1 MQWRFATISKDHRLT
16 VTVLRHQL
24 GWLPREGGP
33 WTSVVEVIRAGK
45 LHVTLLDTWAQNRGM
60 ESDEARKTIEEL
72 PDILGSDGVASVE
85 CGEIKRKGG
94 AGNALYRLELPDIA
108 VWSLFKQGEGLM
120 VGSHVRQSVQLLVAS
135 DEQGMYILSQQALDM
150 LSRGGLPE

>member
-33 WTSVVEVIRAGK
+33 WTSVVEIKRAGK
-45 LHVTLLDTWAQNRGM
+45 LYVTLLDTWAQSRGM
-60 ESDEARKTIEEL
+60 KLEDARKVIDEL
-72 PDILGSDGVASVE
+72 PEILESDGVASIE
-85 CGEIKRKGG
+85 CGVIKRKGG
-94 AGNALYRLELPDIA
+94 AGNALYRLELSDVA
-108 VWSLFKQGEGLM
+108 VWSLFEQGQGPM
-120 VGSHVRQSVQLLVAS
+120 VGSHVRQSARLLVAS
-135 DEQGMYILSQQALDM
+135 DEQGMHILSQQAFDM